1 MKHILSCAFAAALIT
16 ASTSL
21 LAEDLPPG
29 QVDFGAFSPPDSG
42 GQFVEVNISSSLI
55 SLAAR
60 FVEKED
66 ADIARLIKGL
76 HAIRVNVVGLNDQN
90 RGELSERVQ
99 QVRKQLSGNGWERIV
114 TAQQEGQ
121 DVGVYLKTKNS
132 DTVQGL
138 VVTVIEGKKQA
149 VFVNV
154 VGNIKPEQLSMLGE
168 KFHIEPLKRLSAHAA
183 EQSEKN

>member
-1 MKHILSCAFAAALIT
+1 MKCSLPCFAAALIA
-16 ASTSL
+16 ASFNL
-21 LAEDLPPG
+21 YAEDLPPG
-29 QVDFGAFSPPDSG
+29 HVDFGAFSPPGSG
-42 GQFVEVNISSSLI
+42 GQFVEVNLTSNLI

-60 FVEKED
+60 FVENED
-66 ADIARLIKGL
+66 ADIAKLIKGL
-76 HAIRVNVVGLNDQN
+76 HSIRVNVVGLNDQN
-90 RGELSERVQ
+90 RGELEERIQ
-99 QVRKQLSGNGWERIV
+99 SVRQKLSGNGWERIV

-168 KFHIEPLKRLSAHAA
+168 KFHIEPLKKISTPPA
-183 EQSEKN
+183 EKPAEN